1 MAEAA
6 AARPASPRTHL
17 YGGQAVVEGVMMRG
31 AGFWAIAVRKPD
43 ATIHVES
50 HEIDSI
56 VLRVPLLGKPFFRGI
71 IVLGQSLAI
80 GMRALMISANQSL
93 EEEERL
99 TPRQVVLSVV
109 LALVLFVG
117 IFIIG
122 PTTLFAWFENRTGSA
137 GILTLVGE
145 GVFRVAIFV
154 AYLWLIGRT
163 KDIHRVFEYHGAEH
177 KTIAAFEHGEELEP
191 ESIDRFPKEHVRCGT
206 NFLIIVMIITIF
218 VFTLFGTPALLWRI
232 LSRVIAIPIIAAI
245 SYEALRLGAKHPGS
259 LADADPDDAGDL
271 VAEDHDPAAGSHADR
286 GGRHVVPRAPAARGR
301 GHRRR
306 SLASAA
312 TSSPR
317 SLHPRSRAPR

>member
-1 MAEAA
+1 VAEADLP
-6 AARPASPRTHL
+6 RPASPRTHL

-43 ATIHVES
+43 TSIHIES
-50 HEIDSI
+50 HEIDSV
-56 VLRVPLLGKPFFRGI
+56 VLRVPILGKPFLRGI

-93 EEEERL
+93 EEDERL

-109 LALVLFVG
+109 LALALFVG

-145 GVFRVAIFV
+145 GLFRVALFV
-154 AYLWLIGRT
+154 AYLFLIGRT

-177 KTIAAFEHGEELEP
+177 KTIAAFEHGEELEA
-191 ESIDRFPKEHVRCGT
+191 EAIDRYPKEHVRCGT

-259 LADADPDDAGDL
+259 LGMRILMTPGIWLQKITTQQPDASQIE
-271 VAEDHDPAAGSHADR
+271 VAVTSFRELL
-286 GGRHVVPRAPAARGR
+286 
-301 GHRRR
+301 RREAESTALER
-306 SLASAA
+306 
-312 TSSPR
+312 
-317 SLHPRSRAPR
+317 